1 MTDNKVFADTFY
13 WVAVLNTKDSS
24 HFDAVET
31 RQLLG
36 EIIVIT
42 TEIVLIEVLNYLP
55 NTAYLQENRRLM
67 LFGQLSKMMKS
78 NTFRTRPKLFSKHLI
93 FTKNVWIKD
102 TV

>member
-13 WVAVLNTKDSS
+13 WVAVLNPKDSA

-36 EIIVIT
+36 EIIVVT
-42 TEIVLIEVLNYLP
+42 TETVLIEVLNYLP
-55 NTAYLQENRRLM
+55 NTAYSPENRRLM
-67 LFGQLSKMMKS
+67 PFGQLSKMTKS
-78 NTFRTRPKLFSKHLI
+78 NTFRTRPTFFSKHSI
-93 FTKNVWIKD
+93 FTKSVWTKA